1 MEINKAKYD
10 ELIDK
15 IGRMVFLY
23 KSDTNLY
30 KDNNYLLY
38 LANGDTISYR
48 FNDNNLPHLLGID
61 FTPFIT
67 RNEMTKENSFSM
79 LNQLLD
85 NSYKYWNII
94 SSNMKP
100 SDVFSN
106 FFEDKVNNFQK
117 QISIPYPNQIYFVCK
132 YDKSKTYGI
141 KEVDGLSADYYIARK
156 NEEGDI
162 VLLGLVKNNDNIYI
176 PQTSRIIKN
185 NETFMEEMDKFLYN
199 QEITYPTGLYINN
212 YITKFSNN
220 YSLNIFE
227 TIDTLNR
234 IEDLSSTVSA
244 VPNTIDGH
252 IYNLKSLSKSR
263 NQSYGS
269 KTILYNISSKMKE
282 KEIITL
288 SNEEMEILDSSLI
301 EVINAYNDSLF
312 KDNNSK
318 NNIYYTD
325 ILNEKRNLALEL
337 EEKNTLIEEQK
348 EELLKL
354 RTALQEKENESSEF
368 KNVKEKLLEI
378 TKNF

>member
-48 FNDNNLPHLLGID
+48 FIDNNLPHLLGID

-67 RNEMTKENSFSM
+67 RNEMIKENSFSM

-117 QISIPYPNQIYFVCK
+117 QIAIPYPNQIYFVCK

-325 ILNEKRNLALEL
+325 ILNEKRNLAL
-337 EEKNTLIEEQK
+337 
-348 EELLKL
+348 
-354 RTALQEKENESSEF
+354 
-368 KNVKEKLLEI
+368 
-378 TKNF
+378 